1 MSGFATPLIGM
12 TGADKQIHRIGGHW
26 ARCILGAPVVP
37 NGGSGRLPPG
47 ARRGRE

>member
-26 ARCILGAPVVP
+26 ARCLLGVSAVH
-37 NGGSGRLPPG
+37 NGGSGRPPLG

>member
-26 ARCILGAPVVP
+26 ARCLLGDAVDRRSPRPV
-37 NGGSGRLPPG
+37 SY
-47 ARRGRE
+47 RGPV